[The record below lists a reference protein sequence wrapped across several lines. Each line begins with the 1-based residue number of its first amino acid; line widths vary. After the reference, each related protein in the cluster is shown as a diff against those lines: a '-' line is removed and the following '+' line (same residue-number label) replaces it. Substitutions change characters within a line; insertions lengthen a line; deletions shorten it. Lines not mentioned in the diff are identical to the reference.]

1 MTAFSYSEKKIV
13 GTLFA
18 SQSLFSASVI
28 LIFSVSS
35 IEAVRLAGG
44 NAQWTGVPST
54 VSLIASALISYPI
67 GRFMDRFGRRIGL
80 ALGHLIGMIG
90 AFIAAGAILLESL
103 PLYLFAIFLLGLS
116 RGPLE
121 LSRYAA
127 ADASPKERRARA
139 ISWVVFGGTVGSL
152 SGPTLIGVANRY
164 APVFGLPE
172 AAAPWAMAGL
182 FFALGIVIVLALLW
196 PDPLTI
202 AKHIQAGEDAHAT
215 QPPAIARPT
224 SDVIRDPR
232 AQTAVLAMIFSQLA
246 MVIVMTITPLH
257 MHDNSH
263 AITAISWVILWHT
276 LGMFGFS
283 FFTGWLADKIGRST
297 TILAGGI
304 ITTLACIIAPF
315 STGVEWLALAL
326 FLLGLGWNF
335 CFVAGSTL
343 LDESLNPA
351 EKGRVQ
357 GGADAIVK
365 VASGIGSLGSGFLF
379 SSNGFATTSWLTI
392 MPAIIPAILVIVL
405 ALRKPT
411 RTPELLSSD

>member
-1 MTAFSYSEKKIV
+1 MTVFSYSEKKIV

-18 SQSLFSASVI
+18 SQSLFSASVF
-28 LIFSVSS
+28 LIFTLSS
-35 IEAVRLAGG
+35 IEAIRLAGG
-44 NAQWTGVPST
+44 NTQWAGVPST
-54 VSLIASALISYPI
+54 ISLIASALIAYPV
-67 GRFMDRFGRRIGL
+67 GRLVDVAGRRIGL
-80 ALGHLIGMIG
+80 ALGHLLGVIG
-90 AFIAAGAILLESL
+90 AFTAAGAILLSSL

-127 ADASPKERRARA
+127 SDVSPPERRSRA
-139 ISWVVFGGTVGSL
+139 ISFVVFGGTAGSL
-152 SGPTLIGVANRY
+152 AGPTLIRLANTY
-164 APVFGLPE
+164 APTLGIPV
-172 AAAPWAMAGL
+172 AAAPWLMAGFL
-182 FFALGIVIVLALLW
+182 FIVGIVIILLLLW
-196 PDPLTI
+196 PDPSQI
-202 AKHIQAGEDAHAT
+202 AKHLTDSKTTESSL
-215 QPPAIARPT
+215 PVIARPT

-232 AQTAVLAMIFSQLA
+232 AQTAVLAMVFSQLA
-246 MVIVMTITPLH
+246 MVIVMTITPQH
-257 MHDNSH
+257 MHEHTHDDPTI
-263 AITAISWVILWHT
+263 AWVLVWHT

-283 FFTGWLADKIGRST
+283 FFTGWLADKVGRST
-297 TILAGGI
+297 TILAGGV

-315 STGVEWLALAL
+315 SIDVEWLALAL

-343 LDESLNPA
+343 LDESVNSA

-392 MPAIIPAILVIVL
+392 APAIIPAILVIVL
-405 ALRKPT
+405 ALRKPAS
-411 RTPELLSSD
+411 TPELLSSD